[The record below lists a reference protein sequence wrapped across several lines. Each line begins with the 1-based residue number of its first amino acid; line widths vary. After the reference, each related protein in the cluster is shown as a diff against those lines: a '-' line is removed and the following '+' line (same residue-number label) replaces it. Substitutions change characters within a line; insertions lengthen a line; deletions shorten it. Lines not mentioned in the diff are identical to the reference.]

1 MRIRLISTTDPI
13 TTLKA
18 GDEGEVLSTKQ
29 SNWLGFIDYRLE
41 VQWDNG
47 STLALY
53 ESQDRWEVISEQ
65 RCLTTLPNNCILIAT
80 QMTERL

>member
-13 TTLKA
+13 TDLKA

-47 STLALY
+47 STLALF
-53 ESQDRWEVISEQ
+53 ESQDKWEVISE
-65 RCLTTLPNNCILIAT
+65 
-80 QMTERL
+80 